1 MGDIRTL
8 KVIDKFSGVF
18 QRFGVDYPAMRKI
31 LQVKLMMDQRR
42 VPTIFT
48 QQGQKKKKKAAEN
61 EGNGFLKSLWMY
73 AFFGLFTI
81 PFIVMGE
88 NYLFQMSIMF
98 GFVMF
103 IVMTSMISDFSAVLL
118 DIRDKNIL
126 HTRPIDK
133 KTISAAKMMHVFIY
147 LFFLTASIVTI
158 PLLVGLFKHGVFFF
172 LLSIILIMLLEAF
185 ILVITALIYMLILKF
200 FDGEKL
206 KDIIN
211 YVQIGLSFSIMI
223 GYQVLGRSFE
233 FINFDVVLSPKWW
246 QVFIIPMWFGA
257 PYELILNRQF
267 HSYYVIFAILAI
279 VVPIVSF
286 IIYLRLVPSFE
297 KNLQKLASYS
307 VNKEKKRSK
316 LGSLIINTICSG
328 KEEQAFFRFASLMMK
343 NERDFKLRVYPSLG
357 FAIILPFIFLFNSLR
372 DGGFSSIST
381 GKGYLTIYS
390 TMIIIPSV
398 ITMLKFSGKY
408 KGAWIYKTV
417 PLSSLSPLLKGTL
430 KAFLARLYLPLYLVL
445 CILFIVVFGARV
457 IPDLILAFLIASF
470 YTIFCFIILKRTIP
484 FSESFEAVGQTE
496 SWKIFVLM
504 IPIAAFAGLHYIST
518 MFNFGVYVFILI
530 MLLANLF
537 LWRKRISV

>member
-1 MGDIRTL
+1 MRDIRTL
-8 KVIDKFSGVF
+8 KFLDKFSGLF
-18 QRFGVDYPAMRKI
+18 QKFGVDYPAMRKI
-31 LQVKLMMDQRR
+31 LQVKLIMDQRR
-42 VPTIFT
+42 VPTIFS
-48 QQGQKKKKKAAEN
+48 QGAQSKKKKAGDD
-61 EGNGFLKSLWMY
+61 GNGFLKSLWLY
-73 AFFGLFTI
+73 AFFGLLTI
-81 PFIVMGE
+81 PFIVLGE

-103 IVMTSMISDFSAVLL
+103 IVMTSMISDFSSVLL

-147 LFFLTASIVTI
+147 LFYLTGSIVAI
-158 PLLVGLFKHGVFFF
+158 PLIVGLFRHGIIFF
-172 LLSIILIMLLEAF
+172 LLSIILIILMEAF

-233 FINFDVVLSPKWW
+233 FINFHVVLTPKWW

-257 PYELILNRQF
+257 PYELILNGHF
-267 HSYYVIFAILAI
+267 DSFYVLFSILAI
-279 VVPIVSF
+279 VVPIIAF
-286 IIYLRLVPSFE
+286 FIYLRLVPAFE
-297 KNLQKLASYS
+297 KNLQKLATHS
-307 VNKEKKRSK
+307 VKKEKKRSK
-316 LGSLIINTICSG
+316 LESSFIKMICSG

-343 NERDFKLRVYPSLG
+343 NERDFKLKVYPSLG

-372 DGGFSSIST
+372 DGGFSSISS

-408 KGAWIYKTV
+408 KGAWIYKAL
-417 PLSSLSPLLKGTL
+417 PLDHLSPLFKGTL
-430 KAFLARLYLPLYLVL
+430 KAFLVRLYLPLHLVL
-445 CILFIVVFGARV
+445 CILFIAIFGVRV
-457 IPDLILAFLIASF
+457 IPDLILVFLISAF
-470 YTIFCFIILKRTIP
+470 YSIVCFIILKKVIP
-484 FSESFEAVGQTE
+484 FSESFESVGQTE

-504 IPIAAFAGLHYIST
+504 IPIAIFAVLHYLST
-518 MFNFGVYVFILI
+518 LASFGVYIYIFI
-530 MLLANLF
+530 MLVANLF
-537 LWRKRISV
+537 LWKKRIRA

>member
-1 MGDIRTL
+1 MRDIRTL
-8 KVIDKFSGVF
+8 KFLDKFSGLF
-18 QRFGVDYPAMRKI
+18 QKFGFDYSAMRKI
-31 LQVKLMMDQRR
+31 LQVKLIMDQRR
-42 VPTIFT
+42 VPTIFN
-48 QQGQKKKKKAAEN
+48 QGAQRKKKKEGDD
-61 EGNGFLKSLWMY
+61 GNGFLKSLWMY

-81 PFIVMGE
+81 PFIVLGE

-103 IVMTSMISDFSAVLL
+103 IVMTSMISDFSSVLL

-147 LFFLTASIVTI
+147 LFFLTGSIVAI
-158 PLLVGLFKHGVFFF
+158 PLIVGLFRHGIIFF
-172 LLSIILIMLLEAF
+172 LLSIILIILMEAF

-233 FINFDVVLSPKWW
+233 FINFHVVLAPKWW

-257 PYELILNRQF
+257 PYELILNGHF
-267 HSYYVIFAILAI
+267 DSFYVFFSILAI
-279 VVPIVSF
+279 AVPIIAF
-286 IIYLRLVPSFE
+286 FIYLRLVPSFE
-297 KNLQKLASYS
+297 RNLQKLATHS
-307 VNKEKKRSK
+307 VKKEKKRSK
-316 LGSLIINTICSG
+316 SGNGLIKMICSG

-343 NERDFKLRVYPSLG
+343 NERDFKLKVYPSLG
-357 FAIILPFIFLFNSLR
+357 FAIILPFIFMFNILR
-372 DGGFSSIST
+372 DGGLSSLSS
-381 GKGYLTIYS
+381 GKGYLTIYF

-408 KGAWIYKTV
+408 KGAWIYKAL
-417 PLSSLSPLLKGTL
+417 PLDHLSPLFKGTL
-430 KAFLARLYLPLYLVL
+430 KAFLVRLYLPLYLVL
-445 CILFIVVFGARV
+445 CILFIAIFGPRV
-457 IPDLILAFLIASF
+457 IPDLILAFLISAF
-470 YTIFCFIILKRTIP
+470 YSIICFIILKKAIP
-484 FSESFEAVGQTE
+484 FSESFESVGQTE

-504 IPIAAFAGLHYIST
+504 IPVAIFAGLHYLST
-518 MFNFGVYVFILI
+518 LASFGVYAFIFI
-530 MLLANLF
+530 MLIANLF
-537 LWRKRISV
+537 LWKKSIRV